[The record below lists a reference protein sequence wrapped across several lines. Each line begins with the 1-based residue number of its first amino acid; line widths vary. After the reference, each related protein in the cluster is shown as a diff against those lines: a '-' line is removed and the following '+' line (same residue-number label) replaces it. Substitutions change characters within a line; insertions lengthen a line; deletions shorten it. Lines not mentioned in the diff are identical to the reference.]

1 MVEATRSV
9 AFCYSSRS
17 ALIQAL
23 FGNAA
28 LEANTGESGE
38 GPLVGGSEGL
48 GLSPSSAVANRGP

>member
-48 GLSPSSAVANRGP
+48 DRYLSLRFRVAI